1 MGVADLLSSAER
13 YFERQGY
20 SVERNVILNSGSG
33 IPRLFELQAK
43 KKGEVCL
50 VYVREWD
57 RTVGINMVINIDKA
71 VEDVGLGR
79 PALVANKFSEH
90 ARFFATRRGILL
102 LTPRELGQYHEIPE
116 PHETINKEEPDDA
129 RNGNRGM
136 KKGFSCPGDERVN

>member
-1 MGVADLLSSAER
+1 MGEAGLLSSAER

-20 SVERNVILNSGSG
+20 SVDRNALLNSASG

-79 PALVANKFSEH
+79 PVFVANKFSEH
-90 ARFFATRRGILL
+90 ARSFSTRRGILL
-102 LTPRELGQYHEIPE
+102 LTPRELSQHLERPE
-116 PHETINKEEPDDA
+116 PHETMDKPPHDRFFQSVQRIH
-129 RNGNRGM
+129 RT
-136 KKGFSCPGDERVN
+136 